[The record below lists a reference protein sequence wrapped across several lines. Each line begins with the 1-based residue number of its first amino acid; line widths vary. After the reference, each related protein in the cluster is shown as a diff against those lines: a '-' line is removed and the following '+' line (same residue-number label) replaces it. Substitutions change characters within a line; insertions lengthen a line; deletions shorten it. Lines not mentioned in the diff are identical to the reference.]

1 MFGDLEWLFWFLI
14 VGGVIILVWFGTMH
28 CLCKDE
34 KKDRPT
40 FKIGLLEENYLT
52 VDTVQV

>member
-14 VGGVIILVWFGTMH
+14 VGGVITLVWLGTMH

-34 KKDRPT
+34 KKDRST
-40 FKIGLLEENYLT
+40 FKIGLLEEHDLS
-52 VDTVQV
+52 VDTV